1 MPDDGAKITMSRPAS
16 RRVAAVGA
24 ALVAAWLVPAL
35 AHLAHLDVVLPVI
48 VWLVTA
54 SLLRGHRT
62 TVVDRLVIAFAALV
76 SAVCVAGLIFAVW
89 PAHLSPVPVAGTA
102 LSALALIGAATSRRP
117 RLPARNFAWRDTPV
131 VMIAGLAAVV
141 GWGPVAGKDLT
152 DRLAVVLSGE
162 DLTRHF
168 MIFDW
173 MGRLGG
179 YLFQTGEIGGRF
191 DQGFVVYPQG
201 SHLVAALLQR
211 FRHPSGT
218 VDAYTSLHDYV
229 DYTLGAY
236 LFFAVAV
243 AWAISWLWAGRL
255 RPAWTVVTYVVT
267 ATVVCFGG
275 YLTMITRGYPSQ
287 LTGLALLMVLVALAA
302 RSLDDADRISR
313 EQVLLLAALFAALS
327 FVYYFYLPLAA
338 VAVAAWAWPRRRG
351 LRGHPAFAAVT
362 AVAALCL
369 AAVMPAVNQANN
381 NLSVLTYGGPAVSPQ
396 VGWLAVLT
404 LLGGVVVAGSGRP
417 RTWTL
422 WTDPV
427 RRTLL
432 LVIVGAGLFT
442 VALLVARFA
451 LGAGVV
457 YYVKKALYALLAIG
471 LLLLGGLGSTA
482 AGATRTA
489 LTSSGR
495 LDWVKRLPRWSAPV
509 AAVAVAL
516 LILGGARVLDPR
528 PAEGSLIFLPVP
540 AAGSNY
546 GRAFAEGRLAVPEQA
561 AAVVQAAERQP
572 EAPAGRLIIFWD
584 AYGRGWDFYLAQWAN
599 VLDRRLDH
607 GALVTMVE
615 IPKDRPAGD
624 ELEKLLTSLRPGAP
638 TARPVEVVTREDATV
653 ARVAAFRAAHP
664 DADVTVLR
672 LPGDCGAKCLK

>member
-1 MPDDGAKITMSRPAS
+1 MREDGAKIAMTRPTWQRRAS
-16 RRVAAVGA
+16 AVGA
-24 ALVAAWLVPAL
+24 ALVAAWLIPVL
-35 AHLAHLDVVLPVI
+35 AHLVHLDAVLPVI

-54 SLLRGHRT
+54 SLLRGRGT

-76 SAVCVAGLIFAVW
+76 SAVCAAGLVFALW
-89 PAHLSPVPVAGTA
+89 PPHLSPVPVAGTA
-102 LSALALIGAATSRRP
+102 LTALALIGAATGRRP
-117 RLPARNFAWRDTPV
+117 RLPARSFAWRDVPV
-131 VMIAGLAAVV
+131 IAIAGLAAVV
-141 GWGPVAGKDLT
+141 GWAPVAGKDLT

-179 YLFQTGEIGGRF
+179 YLFQTGEISGRF

-338 VAVAAWAWPRRRG
+338 VAVAAWAWPRRQG
-351 LRGHPAFAAVT
+351 LRGQRAFTAVT

-369 AAVMPAVNQANN
+369 AAVMPAVNQAHD

-396 VGWLAVLT
+396 LGWLVVLT
-404 LLGGVVVAGSGRP
+404 LLGGAVLVGLGRP
-417 RTWTL
+417 RDWTV

-432 LVIVGAGLFT
+432 LVTGGAVFFT
-442 VALLVARFA
+442 LALVAARFA
-451 LGAGVV
+451 LGPGVV
-457 YYVKKALYALLAIG
+457 YYVKKALYALLTIE
-471 LLLLGGLGSTA
+471 LLLLGGLGSV
-482 AGATRTA
+482 ATRTA

-495 LDWVKRLPRWSAPV
+495 LDWAKRAPRWSVPV
-509 AAVAVAL
+509 AAVAAAL
-516 LILGGARVLDPR
+516 LILGGSRVLDPR
-528 PAEGSLIFLPVP
+528 PAEGSLIFLPIP

-561 AAVVQAAERQP
+561 AAVVRAAERQP
-572 EAPAGRLIIFWD
+572 EAPGGRLVVFWD

-607 GALVTMVE
+607 DALATMVE
-615 IPKDRPAGD
+615 IPRERPAGD
-624 ELEKLLTSLRPGAP
+624 ELEKLLTSLSPGSP

-653 ARVAAFRAAHP
+653 ARVEAFRGAHP
-664 DADVTVLR
+664 DADITVLR
-672 LPGDCGAKCLK
+672 LPGDCGARCRI